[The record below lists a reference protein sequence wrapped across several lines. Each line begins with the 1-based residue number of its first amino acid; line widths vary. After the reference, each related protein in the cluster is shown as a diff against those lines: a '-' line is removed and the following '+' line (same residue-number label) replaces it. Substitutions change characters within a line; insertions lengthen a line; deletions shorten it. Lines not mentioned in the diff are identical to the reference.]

1 MEEWLTTGE
10 AAEALGVTQAR
21 IRQLCGE
28 GYLPAT
34 KRGRDWW
41 IKRKDLEEFADLPPG
56 KTGSPRRLGR
66 PRRRR

>member
-10 AAEALGVTQAR
+10 AAEVLGVSQAR
-21 IRQLCGE
+21 VRQLCGE

-41 IKRKDLEEFADLPPG
+41 IKRKDLEDYAALPPG
-56 KTGSPRRLGR
+56 KTGSPRRLRR
-66 PRRRR
+66 PRRGR